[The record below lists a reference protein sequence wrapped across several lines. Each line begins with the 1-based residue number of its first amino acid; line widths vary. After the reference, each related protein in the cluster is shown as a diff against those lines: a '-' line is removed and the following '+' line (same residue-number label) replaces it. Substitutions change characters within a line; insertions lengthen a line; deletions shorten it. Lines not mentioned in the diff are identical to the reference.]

1 MKKIIYY
8 ILGFLAAEVMI
19 VTLAMLIL
27 HTLSTQGGI

>member
-8 ILGFLAAEVMI
+8 ILGFVAAEIMI

-27 HTLSTQGGI
+27 HTWSIQ